1 MTQAADAMPEQS
13 RMSRESSTGA
23 VWQLPPQVCRITRFL
38 GEDLAETLLERA
50 IAVPGEELA
59 PARIR
64 NDELEPSIRRSRTRH
79 RFGAPELMRVIG
91 SVCERLE
98 GTLGVSCRDAE
109 PRYSLNVHNDG
120 DFYRPHQDAGP
131 GAPTGDV
138 EKILTFV
145 YYLHRTPAPFTG
157 GALRVY
163 DAAAPVHAG
172 GALTPQDCSY
182 RDWPPEHDSIV
193 FFRPTALHEVRP
205 VLCPSKSHADSRFAI
220 NGWLCRRIQNPA
232 DAPR

>member
-13 RMSRESSTGA
+13 ELSREASAGA
-23 VWQLPPQVCRITRFL
+23 VWQIPPQVCRITRFL
-38 GEDLAETLLERA
+38 GEDLSGTLLERA
-50 IAVPGEELA
+50 LAVPGEELA

-64 NDELEPSIRRSRTRH
+64 GGELEPSIRRSRTRH

-91 SVCERLE
+91 SVCDRLE
-98 GTLGVSCRDAE
+98 RTLGIACRDVE

-120 DFYRPHQDAGP
+120 DFYRPHQDVGR

-138 EKILTFV
+138 EKVLTFV

-182 RDWPPEHDSIV
+182 RDVPPEHDSIV
-193 FFRPTALHEVRP
+193 FFPPTTLHEVRP
-205 VLCPSKSHADSRFAI
+205 VSCPSNNPADSRFAI
-220 NGWLCRRIQNPA
+220 NGWLCRRIQESS
-232 DAPR
+232 DVPR